1 MRKETLPKA
10 EVRFTKT
17 MRIED
22 RIMKK
27 IYEAPKAV
35 KHSFESKDIITASS
49 MLRLGGDNNDGIG
62 AAKDVMT
69 IKWSD
74 WQ

>member
-1 MRKETLPKA
+1 M
-10 EVRFTKT
+10 
-17 MRIED
+17 
-22 RIMKK
+22 MKK

-35 KHSFESKDIITASS
+35 KHNFESKDIITAST

-62 AAKDVMT
+62 ADKDVMT

>member
-1 MRKETLPKA
+1 
-10 EVRFTKT
+10 
-17 MRIED
+17 
-22 RIMKK
+22 MKK
-27 IYEAPKAV
+27 VYEAPKAV
-35 KHSFESKDIITASS
+35 KQNFEAKDIITAST

-62 AAKDVMT
+62 ADKDVMT